1 MIERPGQVGY
11 IQVLKRNKD
20 YRRLFIGQF
29 VSQGGDWFNT
39 VAIYT
44 LLLSLSGSAQSI
56 AYILIIKLLPVFL
69 MAPVAGV
76 AADRF
81 NRKTIMIS
89 ADILRGILVLGYLFV
104 SRPGQVWVIY
114 LLTGVEVIIG
124 TFFEPAKSASIPNI
138 VSEGELVSANALSGA
153 SWSVTLA
160 LGAALGGVVTGVFGR
175 NSAFI
180 IDSAS
185 FFVSASFIWFVRIP
199 PLAVVRAREYMRT
212 RAETLANA
220 FGFTDIV
227 EGLRYL
233 RTNLDVVVLL
243 LVKTGWGMGGGV
255 LLLLTIFGKK
265 VFPLGNDGSVSIGLL
280 YAARG
285 IGAAIG
291 PLLARP
297 IAGDSS
303 MSMKRAIGVAFF
315 VTAIF
320 YLLLAQASG
329 LAAALLFVVGAH
341 AGGSVQWTFSTS
353 LLQLTVPDRFRG
365 RVFALDMALLTLTMS
380 VSTYLTGWG
389 LDRAGL
395 SERALAAIL
404 GMIFVVPGLAW
415 ILYLALSG
423 RRKAAVHVME
433 PIAQAAVIESP
444 PSPETSFPP
453 T

>member
-1 MIERPGQVGY
+1 MTERGSQVGY
-11 IQVLKRNKD
+11 LQVLKQNKD

-44 LLLSLSGSAQSI
+44 LLLSLSGSAESI
-56 AYILIIKLLPVFL
+56 AYVLILKLLPVFL
-69 MAPVAGV
+69 MAPIAGV

-89 ADILRGILVLGYLFV
+89 ADILRGVLVLGYLFV
-104 SRPGQVWVIY
+104 NRPGQIWVIY
-114 LLTGVEVIIG
+114 LLTALEVIIAA
-124 TFFEPAKSASIPNI
+124 FFEPAKSASIPNI

-160 LGAALGGVVTGVFGR
+160 LGAALGGLVTGLLGR
-175 NSAFI
+175 HSAFI
-180 IDSAS
+180 IDSLS
-185 FFVSASFIWFVRIP
+185 FFVSASYIWFVRIP
-199 PLAVVRAREYMRT
+199 PLGAGRTREYMQT
-212 RAETLANA
+212 RARSLANA
-220 FGFTDIV
+220 FGLTDIV

-233 RTNLDVVVLL
+233 RSNLEVVWLL

-255 LLLLTIFGKK
+255 LLLLTVFGKK
-265 VFPLGNDGSVSIGLL
+265 VFPLGRDGSTSIGLL

-297 IAGDSS
+297 LAGDSS
-303 MSMKRAIGVAFF
+303 RSMKRAIGVAFF
-315 VTAIF
+315 VSAIF
-320 YLLLAQASG
+320 YLLLARASG
-329 LAAALLFVVGAH
+329 LAAALVFVIGAH

-380 VSTYLTGWG
+380 LSTYLTGWG
-389 LDRAGL
+389 LDHAGL

-404 GMIFVVPGLAW
+404 GAVFILPGLAW
-415 ILYLALSG
+415 IVYLAVSN
-423 RRKAAVHVME
+423 RRRNAVLVME
-433 PIAQAAVIESP
+433 PITQSGVIESP